1 MAKAKASSAIAK
13 STVLPTKATV
23 PAATG
28 DLATVGREDGRST
41 GDTSEVVVAGVALLV
56 AVAVGWALGGSLAA
70 LGSIDL
76 RARSLVWAAVAAQAL
91 GAVIGGPAYALG
103 LIVSALL
110 VGRFLLR
117 NRGIRGT
124 GLLALGLLANALVV
138 GLNGAMPVSVVAAGR
153 SGTTTQ
159 DILIGA
165 DPRHEI
171 SGAGTRLSWL
181 GDVIPAPWPARPEV
195 ISPGDVLVAAGLAQ
209 LVVLGMRPGRSRA
222 RHARPKSRAAPVQRL

>member
-1 MAKAKASSAIAK
+1 M
-13 STVLPTKATV
+13 VL
-23 PAATG
+23 
-28 DLATVGREDGRST
+28 
-41 GDTSEVVVAGVALLV
+41 AGVALLA
-56 AVAVGWALGGSLAA
+56 AVVVGFALGGSLTA
-70 LGSIDL
+70 LGALDL

-103 LIVSALL
+103 LMVSAVL

-117 NRGIRGT
+117 NRGVRGT

-138 GLNGAMPVSVVAAGR
+138 GLNGAMPVSVAAASR

-159 DILIGA
+159 DILLGA

-171 SGAGTRLSWL
+171 AGPGTRLRWL

-195 ISPGDVLVAAGLAQ
+195 ISPGDVLIAAGLAQ

-222 RHARPKSRAAPVQRL
+222 RHARPTRRAAPVQPL